1 MGARWIKL
9 AVFYLVFGI
18 AVGLFMSATLQLNW
32 GSAHAHVNL
41 VGFATTAIFGVI
53 YSLYP
58 GAANNNLGKMHFWL
72 HNLGVPVFLLSA
84 FLVQVPGMLDT
95 AHIFTYLGGG
105 AFGIGTILFIVNA
118 FTNINEKTVIQTKD
132 KAS

>member
-9 AVFYLVFGI
+9 SVLYLIFGI
-18 AVGLFMSATLQLNW
+18 AVGLFMSMTLKLNW

-53 YSLYP
+53 YSVYP
-58 GAANNNLGKMHFWL
+58 GAATNTLGKAHFWL
-72 HNLGVPVFLLSA
+72 HNIGVPFFLLST

-95 AHIFTYLGGG
+95 AHIFTYAGGG
-105 AFGIGTILFIVNA
+105 AFGIGVILFIINSL
-118 FTNINEKTVIQTKD
+118 TNINESTIIK
-132 KAS
+132 

>member
-1 MGARWIKL
+1 MRGSIWIKL
-9 AVFYLVFGI
+9 AVLYLIFGI
-18 AVGLFMSATLQLNW
+18 CVGLFMSMTLKLQW

-58 GAANNNLGKMHFWL
+58 RAAINSLGKTHFWL
-72 HNLGVPVFLLSA
+72 HQLGVPVFLLSA

-95 AHIFTYLGGG
+95 AHIFTYLG
-105 AFGIGTILFIVNA
+105 AWCIFIRQSP
-118 FTNINEKTVIQTKD
+118 FYHQRF
-132 KAS
+132 